1 MPTGGGGGGGSR
13 MQPVSAGGGRVIA
26 TSNAVKGASVVWSV
40 EEKEWMC
47 HIRRI
52 RQVLTLLALLV
63 QEYKF

>member
-1 MPTGGGGGGGSR
+1 
-13 MQPVSAGGGRVIA
+13 MQLVSGGGGRVIA
-26 TSNAVKGASVVWSV
+26 TANAVKGASVVWSV

-47 HIRRI
+47 LLRRI